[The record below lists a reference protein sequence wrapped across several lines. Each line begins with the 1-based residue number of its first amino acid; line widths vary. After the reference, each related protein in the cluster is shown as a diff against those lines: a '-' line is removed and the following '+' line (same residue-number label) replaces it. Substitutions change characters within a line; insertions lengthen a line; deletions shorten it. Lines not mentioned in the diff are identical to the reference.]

1 MAVRTEGSRY
11 IQELEGRIDEWMMG
25 LWEKE
30 RSIEDDA

>member
-11 IQELEGRIDEWMMG
+11 IQELEGGIDWMMG

-30 RSIEDDA
+30 RSIENDA